1 MNFWVNY
8 TLNNK
13 GRRTISACKEFK
25 HKTITASPKGSA
37 QVRNRPD
44 CTKVFKSSSKMTHT
58 TQSVQ
63 LVYEGTNSPFGA
75 TLILNKHNEAEH
87 NA

>member
-58 TQSVQ
+58 HSLYSWFMREQIRH
-63 LVYEGTNSPFGA
+63 LEP
-75 TLILNKHNEAEH
+75 L
-87 NA
+87 